1 MIKIVP
7 TNNIPEANY
16 CRRHNLQDLIKEFV
30 NSDMKICEFKFNIP
44 TDYKHTKSAD
54 NTIRVAVKCS
64 GENIKVHIRKGR
76 IYLEKQI
83 EG

>member
-7 TNNIPEANY
+7 TNNIPEVNY
-16 CRRHNLQDLIKEFV
+16 CRRHDLQGLIKQFV
-30 NSDMKICEFKFNIP
+30 NSDMKICEFKFDIP
-44 TDYKHTKSAD
+44 TDYKYTKSAD

-83 EG
+83 KG

>member
-7 TNNIPEANY
+7 TNNIPEVNY

-30 NSDMKICEFKFNIP
+30 KSDMKICELKFDIP

-54 NTIRVAVKCS
+54 NTIRVAVKRS
-64 GENIKVHIRKGR
+64 GENVKAHIRKGR